1 MKKSLR
7 KVLSLCLA
15 ALMLMSLL
23 AGCGTGNNGT
33 ENNTAGNGGN
43 NASTNDQTTQD
54 PVENDSTT
62 LTIAI
67 NADMQTTDPQALNN
81 GTTTSILYNV
91 YSNLVKQDD
100 AGELYMDL
108 AESYELLEDQVTWR
122 FKIRE
127 DAVFQDGSPVTAAD
141 VAYSLNRVMNDE
153 TSFDYTNFTP
163 LKEAGVEHADMVI
176 AATSEDETNMVCCLT
191 AKRLGA
197 GYAIARVRNMEYTT
211 DLETLKKELGI
222 DMVINPELA
231 TALEIS
237 RLLRFPNAANIDT
250 FYRGRVELMGFLLQE
265 GDFLCH
271 RPLSEQSAKLKNLP
285 VLFCAAE
292 RDGEVH
298 IPNGSF
304 VPLPGDKLYIIGEP
318 VGLSQFF
325 RLLGRYIPKI
335 KSVFLIGGGRITYYL
350 TTLLTKMNLP
360 VKIVEQKMER
370 CRQLSE
376 LCPHAT
382 IIHGDGTDQDLL
394 EVENLASSDAFI
406 ALTDRDEDNLI
417 TALYAKHLGV
427 PKVIPK
433 ANRQNYTGIAQ
444 SVGLDCVV
452 SPKYITAE
460 RILQIVRGM
469 ENSKGSIMKA
479 LYRIASN
486 QAETM
491 EFTVNETT
499 QFV

>member
-1 MKKSLR
+1 MPSPKAVRFSPRAGLFGKDGCALNIIIVGDGKVGFTLAEQLSQENHDITIIDTDERALAHASESLD
-7 KVLSLCLA
+7 VMCIQ
-15 ALMLMSLL
+15 
-23 AGCGTGNNGT
+23 
-33 ENNTAGNGGN
+33 GNG
-43 NASTNDQTTQD
+43 A
-54 PVENDSTT
+54 
-62 LTIAI
+62 AI
-67 NADMQTTDPQALNN
+67 
-81 GTTTSILYNV
+81 
-91 YSNLVKQDD
+91 
-100 AGELYMDL
+100 
-108 AESYELLEDQVTWR
+108 
-122 FKIRE
+122 
-127 DAVFQDGSPVTAAD
+127 
-141 VAYSLNRVMNDE
+141 
-153 TSFDYTNFTP
+153 TP

-376 LCPHAT
+376 LFPHAT

-406 ALTDRDEDNLI
+406 AITDRDEDNLI

-460 RILQIVRGM
+460 RILQVVRWM

-499 QFV
+499 QNLGIPLKNLSLKDGILVAVIIHQNRIIIPEGSSVIQKGDTVIIVSHNHTILDINDIFKNSVLDLDRRMP